1 MKELRFHPLS
11 YYPEYME
18 ADAFVDEQTAKVL
31 SEMTMIEF
39 QAIDLAELDSL
50 KPTTFQSALRN
61 KTSGHSVGQPAPLKQ
76 KQIRLDLSESIETVV
91 GDVTC
96 KYSLAKLID
105 RAGK

>member
-50 KPTTFQSALRN
+50 
-61 KTSGHSVGQPAPLKQ
+61 
-76 KQIRLDLSESIETVV
+76 
-91 GDVTC
+91 
-96 KYSLAKLID
+96 
-105 RAGK
+105 